1 MTTSLE
7 PESAR
12 QAHSPD
18 SDAAAE
24 EASSSDP
31 VASVPPRS
39 LVRSFWAVHRSIY
52 RLSAGRLGLRR
63 PKAGKRFGFMRLET
77 VGRRS
82 GEPRMTIIGYFE
94 DGPNLVTLAMNGWAE
109 ADPAWWLNLQAN
121 PKTTV
126 TLPGERR
133 AVRARPAKGIE
144 RERLWAKVGDYPGW
158 GTDIDALAA
167 LRSRPTTVVVFEPLL
182 ADEGSEARSES
193 GDASVE
199 GGVPEA
205 PGQ

>member
-12 QAHSPD
+12 QTQGSD
-18 SDAAAE
+18 SEPAQAASEAAAT
-24 EASSSDP
+24 AAQG
-31 VASVPPRS
+31 ASVPPRS
-39 LVRSFWAVHRSIY
+39 LVRSFWVIHRSIY

-77 VGRRS
+77 VGRHS
-82 GEPRMTIIGYFE
+82 GEPRLTIVGYFE

-167 LRSRPTTVVVFEPLL
+167 LRSRPTTVVVFEPLT
-182 ADEGSEARSES
+182 AIES

-199 GGVPEA
+199 GRIPDL
-205 PGQ
+205 GQ